1 MAANSG
7 PNGKTITAAITTA
20 ADISTHS
27 SVRRGRWT
35 RAKNMTT
42 CNGVHAAGH
51 GEKPTILRGVGIF
64 WLEQH
69 PRCRH
74 RQYHRDQEEQAGQ
87 RGKHPEDDQSDAV
100 ASRGG
105 SAIPSDDLVLIS
117 GSLFRALR
125 PAANRAFHS
134 HLAGPGDSRAS
145 ELIPN
150 G

>member
-7 PNGKTITAAITTA
+7 PNGRIIAAAITTP

-42 CNGVHAAGH
+42 CNGVDAAGH

-100 ASRGG
+100 ASRGALG
-105 SAIPSDDLVLIS
+105 DAVGRTDADLSVLLS
-117 GSLFRALR
+117 RLR

-134 HLAGPGDSRAS
+134 HPCRTRRSTR
-145 ELIPN
+145 
-150 G
+150 